1 MMESS
6 EGVRPAA
13 GVAMEFPVSDEKA
26 AETTSFSSATATATA
41 AATRVPR
48 RLRKRLLAE
57 CSKSPCTVEEIEAKL
72 RHADL
77 RRQVFIFN
85 FTFMFF
91 RKNYLFIL
99 EEFNFFPKRNF
110 EGFNC

>member
-13 GVAMEFPVSDEKA
+13 GVAMEFSVSDEKA
-26 AETTSFSSATATATA
+26 AETTSFSSAT
-41 AATRVPR
+41 ATRVPR

-85 FTFMFF
+85 FTFIFF

>member
-13 GVAMEFPVSDEKA
+13 GVAMEFSVSDEKA

-41 AATRVPR
+41 TRVPR

-57 CSKSPCTVEEIEAKL
+57 CSRSPCTVEEIEAKL

-85 FTFMFF
+85 FTFIFF

>member
-26 AETTSFSSATATATA
+26 AETTSFSSATAT
-41 AATRVPR
+41 ATRVPR

-77 RRQVFIFN
+77 RRQVFILN
-85 FTFMFF
+85 FTFIFF

>member
-26 AETTSFSSATATATA
+26 AETTSFSSATATATV
-41 AATRVPR
+41 TRVPR

-85 FTFMFF
+85 FTFIFF
-91 RKNYLFIL
+91 
-99 EEFNFFPKRNF
+99 
-110 EGFNC
+110 